1 MFPPYTLYTQ
11 VDLHLG
17 IMVYVL
23 TLINRLVD
31 MYYAG
36 EEWDTLQWLY
46 YCIWLERWPEQP
58 NVWFCHTK
66 GYLLVG
72 FRNSYFLWKCLP
84 RLLIARES
92 WWTFFEAVG
101 SISDPYSIF
110 WKWISLVVW
119 TWRVANGYFVGKNK
133 YNDHIIQINKLDY

>member
-36 EEWDTLQWLY
+36 EEWDTLQ
-46 YCIWLERWPEQP
+46 
-58 NVWFCHTK
+58 
-66 GYLLVG
+66 
-72 FRNSYFLWKCLP
+72 
-84 RLLIARES
+84 
-92 WWTFFEAVG
+92 
-101 SISDPYSIF
+101 
-110 WKWISLVVW
+110 
-119 TWRVANGYFVGKNK
+119 
-133 YNDHIIQINKLDY
+133 